1 MAMHRT
7 NIIRRMDDLGR
18 VVIPKNIR
26 DTLGFKEGDPFEIY
40 TDKDGMVGF
49 KKLNQKKDLAEKCRE
64 FVEQHRSCIRS
75 VIILDTKTTVIL
87 TGGAEGM
94 STWHSADKF
103 DYNVAVTYALK
114 DTGLFPDC
122 PV

>member
-1 MAMHRT
+1 MTMHST
-7 NIIRRMDDLGR
+7 SIIRRMDDLGR
-18 VVIPKNIR
+18 VVIPKDIR
-26 DTLGFKEGDPFEIY
+26 NTLGLKEGDPFEIY
-40 TDKDGMVGF
+40 TSKDGMIGF
-49 KKLNQKKDLAEKCRE
+49 KKLNSNQTVAEKCRE
-64 FVEQHRSCIRS
+64 FVEKNRNRIRS
-75 VIILDTKTTVIL
+75 VIIIDTKTTVIL

-114 DTGLFPDC
+114 DTGLFPEC